1 MILSLYLCIHLT
13 LKQIIMNE
21 KIFNSVLRDK
31 LLSNISSMLE
41 EISTPEFLHE
51 VIDEYIEVTNDENVD
66 IEVVE
71 EKIREKVFPLVI
83 LVQQFVVENLLPKNT
98 HKIKL

>member
-1 MILSLYLCIHLT
+1 
-13 LKQIIMNE
+13 MNE

-31 LLSNISSMLE
+31 LLSNVSSMLE

-51 VIDEYIEVTNDENVD
+51 VIDEYIEVTNDESVD

-98 HKIKL
+98 HKTKL

>member
-1 MILSLYLCIHLT
+1 
-13 LKQIIMNE
+13 MNE

-51 VIDEYIEVTNDENVD
+51 VIDEYIEVTNDESVD
-66 IEVVE
+66 VEVVE
-71 EKIREKVFPLVI
+71 EKIKEKVFPLVI
-83 LVQQFVVENLLPKNT
+83 LLQQFVVENLLPKNT
-98 HKIKL
+98 HKTKL

>member
-1 MILSLYLCIHLT
+1 
-13 LKQIIMNE
+13 MNE

-51 VIDEYIEVTNDENVD
+51 VIDEYIEVTNDESVD
-66 IEVVE
+66 VDVEVVE
-71 EKIREKVFPLVI
+71 EKIKEKVFPLVI
-83 LVQQFVVENLLPKNT
+83 LLQQFVVENLLPKNT
-98 HKIKL
+98 HKTKL

>member
-1 MILSLYLCIHLT
+1 
-13 LKQIIMNE
+13 MNE

-51 VIDEYIEVTNDENVD
+51 VIDEYIEDTNDESVD
-66 IEVVE
+66 VDVEVVE
-71 EKIREKVFPLVI
+71 EKIKEKVFPLVI
-83 LVQQFVVENLLPKNT
+83 LLQQFVVENLLPKNT
-98 HKIKL
+98 HKTKL